1 MIIFVITHQI
11 MSSYLIQ
18 NDLYKILFVG
28 SKNKKSF
35 DEVRDD
41 LGDNISEKND
51 FFCEL
56 TGLYWIWKN
65 SNSDIVGLCHYR
77 RYLSNN
83 YLSKNPKYFLNNKQ
97 INNVLN
103 TKKYDLILPKKN
115 YFKYKVISD
124 SSTAPSLKDMSYI
137 REIIYRKY
145 PQYLESFDTVMNGN
159 SLYLYNIFVMKKS
172 NLDKYCEWLFDILFE
187 AERIIPRDEYIHD
200 SYRKRLFGFIS
211 ERLFNVWIM
220 HNHLKVKEYNLIN
233 TTYSLVHK
241 LRNSMSNF
249 VRKINNIK

>member
-1 MIIFVITHQI
+1 MIIFVITHKI

-28 SKNKKSF
+28 SKNKESNN
-35 DEVRDD
+35 EIRDD
-41 LGDNISEKND
+41 LGDNISEKNE

-83 YLSKNPKYFLNNKQ
+83 FLLKNSKYFLNKNQ

-103 TKKYDLILPKKN
+103 IKKYDLILPKKN
-115 YFKYKVISD
+115 YFKNKVISD
-124 SSTAPSLKDMSYI
+124 SSNAPSLKDMNYI
-137 REIIYRKY
+137 REIICRKY
-145 PQYLESFDTVMNGN
+145 PQYTQSFDAVMDGN
-159 SLYLYNIFVMKKS
+159 SLYLYNIFVMKKD

-187 AERIIPRDEYIHD
+187 AENIIPRDEYIHD

-220 HNHLKVKEYNLIN
+220 HNRLKVKEYNLIN
-233 TTYSLVHK
+233 TTRSLAEE
-241 LRNSMSNF
+241 LRYSMSNF
-249 VRKINNIK
+249 VRKISNIK